1 MIKSNYHTHT
11 YRCGH
16 AFGNEEDMI
25 KSAIELGLEEIGIC
39 CHIPLPRYR
48 LHLLKALHKVTGI
61 RSLASLIRTFITGG
75 PNIRMPYKMINEHLN
90 QIDYCK
96 EKYKDEIA
104 VYKGFEAEGIE
115 DYFDFYHKV
124 DYLILGNH
132 FHKYCIH
139 SCYYGRKNLTKEA
152 LYNYCED
159 VEKALETQLFSY
171 LAHPDLFIMG
181 YHDFGEDMQIITRRI
196 CKKAKELNI
205 PLEINAGGIR
215 RGKRMINGEELYLY
229 PNPYFFKIASEIG
242 NDVIIGIDAH
252 DPKDMN
258 REVVQELE
266 RFAKELNLNLIGY
279 IKFLKGN
286 N

>member
-1 MIKSNYHTHT
+1 
-11 YRCGH
+11 
-16 AFGNEEDMI
+16 
-25 KSAIELGLEEIGIC
+25 
-39 CHIPLPRYR
+39 
-48 LHLLKALHKVTGI
+48 
-61 RSLASLIRTFITGG
+61 
-75 PNIRMPYKMINEHLN
+75 
-90 QIDYCK
+90 
-96 EKYKDEIA
+96 
-104 VYKGFEAEGIE
+104 
-115 DYFDFYHKV
+115 
-124 DYLILGNH
+124 
-132 FHKYCIH
+132 
-139 SCYYGRKNLTKEA
+139 
-152 LYNYCED
+152 
-159 VEKALETQLFSY
+159 
-171 LAHPDLFIMG
+171 MG